1 MVSWLKRGIEDYV
14 SMHDEKN
21 DIEFSDK
28 FIDGLS
34 KILLSD

>member
-14 SMHDEKN
+14 PIYGEKN

-28 FIDGLS
+28 FIEGLS
-34 KILLSD
+34 KILISD

>member
-1 MVSWLKRGIEDYV
+1 MVSWLKRVIEDYV
-14 SMHDEKN
+14 PMHYEKN